1 MKLKTSVE
9 ESIWKTENTLEHSQK
24 ECIASEELLNT
35 EASIDATR
43 AVLATQAYQEHA
55 DKPLLVKRAFMLKN
69 ILVYADLISCRHCSL
84 VIRLRK
90 TGQHL
95 SSRNMR
101 WIGL

>member
-1 MKLKTSVE
+1 MENREHFGTL
-9 ESIWKTENTLEHSQK
+9 TERMHSFR
-24 ECIASEELLNT
+24 EELLNT

-69 ILVYADLISCRHCSL
+69 ILENMPIFIEPQTL

>member
-1 MKLKTSVE
+1 MENREHFGTL
-9 ESIWKTENTLEHSQK
+9 TERMHSFR
-24 ECIASEELLNT
+24 EELLNT

-43 AVLATQAYQEHA
+43 AVLATQAYQKHA

-69 ILVYADLISCRHCSL
+69 ILENMPILSSRRHCSL